1 MKPQLLIEQWGMPS
15 GSLNESTGELVQQL
29 VEAKQDA
36 KGALYIEG
44 VFLQAEVVNR
54 NGRKYPRRV
63 LENAVDKYIQEQVN
77 SKQSLG
83 ELNHPS
89 RPYVDP
95 MQAALIIEK
104 LWWEGNNVMGRAR
117 IVEGDHGAGD
127 KAAALIRA
135 GWVPG
140 VSSRGLGVLKEKSGY
155 NEVQEG
161 FKLTVGVDIVWGPS
175 APSAYVKAIRESE
188 EAFDN
193 ELQAITESQKD
204 DAAFMAILNGLENL
218 I

>member
-1 MKPQLLIEQWGMPS
+1 MKPQLLIEQWGLPS
-15 GSLNESTGELVQQL
+15 GSLNESSEPMVQL
-29 VEAKQDA
+29 VEAKKDSS
-36 KGALYIEG
+36 GALYIEG

-54 NGRKYPRRV
+54 NGRMYPRRV
-63 LENAVDKYIQEQVN
+63 LEKAVDKYIQEQVS

-95 MQAALIIEK
+95 MNAALMIEK

-117 IVEGDHGAGD
+117 IVEGDYGVGD
-127 KAAALIRA
+127 KSAALIRA
-135 GWVPG
+135 GWIPG

-155 NEVQEG
+155 NEVQDG

-188 EAFDN
+188 EAYN
-193 ELQAITESQKD
+193 ENSQALVESKKD
-204 DAAFMAILNGLENL
+204 DAAFLALLDGLENL
-218 I
+218 S

>member
-1 MKPQLLIEQWGMPS
+1 MKPQLLIEQWGLPS
-15 GSLNESTGELVQQL
+15 GSLNESNGELVQQL

-95 MQAALIIEK
+95 MQAALMIEK

-155 NEVQEG
+155 NEVQDG

-188 EAFDN
+188 EAFSN

>member
-1 MKPQLLIEQWGMPS
+1 MKPQLLIEQWGLPS
-15 GSLNESTGELVQQL
+15 GSLNESSEPMVQL
-29 VEAKQDA
+29 VEAKKDSS
-36 KGALYIEG
+36 GALYIEG

-54 NGRKYPRRV
+54 NGRMYPRRV
-63 LENAVDKYIQEQVN
+63 LENAVNKYIQEQVN

-95 MQAALIIEK
+95 MNAALMIEK

-117 IVEGDHGAGD
+117 IVEGDYGVGD
-127 KAAALIRA
+127 KSAALIRA
-135 GWVPG
+135 GWIPG

-155 NEVQEG
+155 NEVQDG

-188 EAFDN
+188 DTYN
-193 ELQAITESQKD
+193 ENSQALVESKKD
-204 DAAFMAILNGLENL
+204 DAAFMALLDGLENL
-218 I
+218 S

>member
-1 MKPQLLIEQWGMPS
+1 MKPELLIEQWGLPS
-15 GSLNESTGELVQQL
+15 GLNEDSNASTVL
-29 VEAKQDA
+29 VEAKQDS

-54 NGRKYPRRV
+54 NKRLYPKRI
-63 LENAVDKYIQEQVN
+63 LEKAVNDYINEQVL

-83 ELNHPS
+83 EMSHPS

-95 MQAALIIEK
+95 ERAALIIEK

-117 IVEGDHGAGD
+117 IVEGDYGVGD
-127 KAAALIRA
+127 KAAALIKA
-135 GWVPG
+135 GWIPG
-140 VSSRGLGVLKEKSGY
+140 VSSRGLGSLREKAGY

-161 FKLTVGVDIVWGPS
+161 FKLTVGVDMVWGPS
-175 APSAYVKAIRESE
+175 APNAYVKPVMESS
-188 EAFDN
+188 FV
-193 ELQAITESQKD
+193 TESVKLTHGD
-204 DAAFMAILNGLENL
+204 DNKFKSLMEGLNKL

>member
-1 MKPQLLIEQWGMPS
+1 MKPQLLIEQWGLPS
-15 GSLNESTGELVQQL
+15 GTMNESSESMVQL
-29 VEAKQDA
+29 VEAKKDSS
-36 KGALYIEG
+36 GALYIEG

-54 NGRKYPRRV
+54 NGRMYPRRV
-63 LENAVDKYIQEQVN
+63 LENAVNKYIQEQVN

-95 MQAALIIEK
+95 MNAALMIEK

-117 IVEGDHGAGD
+117 IVEGDYGVGD
-127 KAAALIRA
+127 KSAALIRA

-155 NEVQEG
+155 NEVQDG

-188 EAFDN
+188 EAYN
-193 ELQAITESQKD
+193 ENSQALVESKKD
-204 DAAFMAILNGLENL
+204 DAAFMALLDGLENL
-218 I
+218 S

>member
-1 MKPQLLIEQWGMPS
+1 MKPQLLIEQWGLPS
-15 GSLNESTGELVQQL
+15 GTLNESSEPMVQL
-29 VEAKQDA
+29 VEAKKDSS
-36 KGALYIEG
+36 GALYIEG

-54 NGRKYPRRV
+54 NGRMYPRRV
-63 LENAVDKYIQEQVN
+63 LEKAVDKYIQEQVS

-95 MQAALIIEK
+95 MNAALMIEK

-117 IVEGDHGAGD
+117 IVEGDYGVGD
-127 KAAALIRA
+127 KSAALIRA
-135 GWVPG
+135 GWIPG

-155 NEVQEG
+155 NEVQDG

-188 EAFDN
+188 EAYN
-193 ELQAITESQKD
+193 ENLQALTESKKD
-204 DAAFMAILNGLENL
+204 DAAFLALLDGLESL
-218 I
+218 S

>member
-1 MKPQLLIEQWGMPS
+1 MKPELLIEQWGLPS
-15 GSLNESTGELVQQL
+15 GLNESTEQVMTL
-29 VEAKQDA
+29 VEAKQDS

-44 VFLQAEVVNR
+44 IFLQAEVVNR
-54 NGRKYPRRV
+54 NKRLYPRRV
-63 LENAVDKYIQEQVN
+63 LEKAVNEYIIEQVS

-83 ELNHPS
+83 EMNHPN
-89 RPYVDP
+89 RPYADP
-95 MQAALIIEK
+95 ERAALIIEK

-117 IVEGDHGAGD
+117 IVEGDHGVGD

-140 VSSRGLGVLKEKSGY
+140 VSSRGLGALKEKAGY

-175 APSAYVKAIRESE
+175 APNAYVKAVMESSFVT
-188 EAFDN
+188 EATGLTKTDDDKFKS
-193 ELQAITESQKD
+193 LLES
-204 DAAFMAILNGLENL
+204 LNSLV
-218 I
+218 